1 MLLEVHTK
9 VSGGENGHCPVTDLL
24 ERRKGK
30 TFGGVCGGGASA
42 SGFDSLLKVMMMMMM
57 MMVAVAMQNN
67 AMPG

>member
-1 MLLEVHTK
+1 MLLGVHTK
-9 VSGGENGHCPVTDLL
+9 VLGGENQHCPLTDLL

-30 TFGGVCGGGASA
+30 TFGGVCGGFVLCSN
-42 SGFDSLLKVMMMMMM
+42 DSFLKVMMMMM